1 MTSQTPFV
9 RRQVRKLLLFICGN
23 KEKYRQL
30 RDLHSLETHVQAVE
44 KACKKGGY
52 DETCNTQYGISLP
65 YDSLVELMEH
75 LKACQEVAQGR
86 TGNWQRFCL
95 QYPNTLSFLMQ
106 VSYLL
111 DDGVSSTVLQLL
123 QNAICNEPNLP
134 GNAKKS
140 DTKPT
145 SVTVARKDREK
156 SEESEESK
164 FEEANCVALVD
175 QLSKQI
181 PQDVLKSFI
190 RTFLLETNSTNVR
203 WQAHALLF
211 AIYKH
216 SKLPEQESLVKL
228 LWNLWP
234 CIPAYGRKAT
244 QFVDLLGYCS
254 LRCSENTESEI
265 KINEYVEQAVSVL
278 KTQNEMLAHHPN
290 ANLYANIAQF
300 VELEGYYLESEPC
313 LVCNNPEVPLA
324 TIKLSAIKVDSKFTT
339 TTQIVKLVGSHTI
352 SKITL
357 RIGDLKR
364 TKMVRTINFYYNNR
378 SVQAVVELKNK
389 PALWHKAKKVTLQSG
404 QTEVKIDFPLAIVA
418 CNLMIEYADFYENI
432 QASSETLQCP
442 RCSAAVPANP
452 GVCANCGENVFQCH
466 KCRAINYDEKD
477 PFLCHACGFCKY
489 AKFDYTLLARPCCA
503 VETIETDDD
512 RKKMVGNINSL
523 LEKADRVYKQLM
535 GNKPSLEASLLKISE
550 HRMERRSDDM
560 STNVTTGIQVNKT
573 IQMLAQQYCS
583 ECKTSFEELSKII
596 QKVLVSRK
604 ELVTY
609 DRKQTDSGPMKT
621 SYLESQLMLSD
632 NPEQI
637 SFPFSGR
644 CFGCASAA
652 TEHCLTLLKALA
664 TVPSTRVL
672 LYEQGLIQELVWN
685 NLRKGT
691 VQEEVRQLLCTLTRD
706 NKAAT
711 ESLCN
716 LLMDRIAPSLYGLQ
730 TTDFGSGVRH
740 EIALL
745 AAMVKKDDECWELK
759 LRCMMQL
766 FLTACEDSRN
776 PLVMDSII
784 LPCLKILRGLVKP
797 PPPTSK
803 KHKDKLLSTLSNV
816 KEPSGLSIDVYR
828 WLQCD
833 EIHTYNAWLKR
844 QSIKPEPIAGEK
856 TKSKEELHN
865 LYLTEKYWRKWR
877 NNMFVKGGI
886 DQDKFC
892 LDMDSWL
899 KVVLFNG
906 SSRLARQVACTIV
919 ESMCGSFERKRK
931 ILLLLTSYLDEV
943 SKAGES
949 SAEFLTMYQSLIEEV
964 PWKQF
969 LALQGVLI
977 KLAKLLT
984 YEIQELHRLEET
996 TLTSDLAQGY
1006 ALIQLTEILQTFL
1019 DNDAIRRQYK
1029 GRLVADVLNGYLSLK
1044 RLVVQRTRLV
1054 DDTQEKLL
1062 ELLEEMT
1069 TGTEEE
1075 TKAFM
1080 AVCIETVDK
1089 FSNQDVLT
1097 PVFIFERLC
1106 SIIYPEENDIGEFF
1120 LTLEKDPQQ
1129 EDFLQGRM
1137 LGNPYSS
1144 LEAGLGP
1151 LMRNVKNK
1159 ICLDCEL
1166 VALLEDD
1173 NGMELLVNNKIIS
1186 LDLPVKEVYKKVWLA
1201 EGGEGDSM
1209 RVVYR
1214 MRGLLGDATEEFIET
1229 LNAKSQETVNN
1240 EEVYKM
1246 ANVLADCGG
1255 LRVML
1260 SRLAAIKN
1268 ISKAK
1273 SLLQVLLK
1281 LFRLCVKVKRNREV
1295 LTQPELRAIEVFLS
1309 VLCVCLESES
1319 DSSQAVITEQLLD
1332 IMETVLSDA
1341 TSQALEEF
1349 LNFSQ
1354 TFGGPE
1360 FIKSLLTCSTTSNVR
1375 NNQSV
1380 LVHLTRV
1387 LAALVYGNQEK
1398 MEILLDYFKP
1408 VLSFNK
1414 FDFEH
1419 TSDDEHKLEMFCI
1432 LTTGIEK
1439 NAIGNTLKDYIISL
1453 DIVSEALEYIAM
1465 HSPCVKPT
1473 LIKTDSDELKEF
1485 ISKPALKYILRFLTG
1500 LAQEHEKTQLAAE
1513 DIIPIIH
1520 CLEQVSSDEHVGSLA
1535 ENLLEALKTNETVAT
1550 NIEQVRAFTRSE
1562 KKRLAMAMREKQLG
1576 ALGMRTNDKGQVTAK
1591 SVILQQM
1598 EELGDETGLIC
1609 CICREGYKYQPTKVL
1624 GIYTFTKRCIVEE
1637 FECKSRKTVGYNTV
1651 THFNVVHVDCHMSA
1665 VRLARARDEWESA
1678 ALQNANTKCNG
1689 LLPLWGPQVPESAFA
1704 SCLARHNTYLQ
1715 ESTGHRDIGH
1725 QSTVHDLKLLLLRF
1739 AQEKS
1744 FHDDTGGGGPQSNLH
1759 MIPYLIHMGLYVINT
1774 TRSAAKEDKSLSAY
1788 LEIQSGEKELESSYE
1803 AEGPLYWA
1811 TMSVLLHSQQRW
1823 QTHRLAHLRRLIV
1836 LAHTRHCSPV
1846 GPVKTLEDR
1855 EPKDYS
1861 VYKPYLIFFGLI
1873 DGIYNCFFKVRYL

>member
-1 MTSQTPFV
+1 MLRLPYQVHKNSETIQTVSQVFDHSWYKLLCEYMMTSQTPFV
-9 RRQVRKLLLFICGN
+9 RRQVRKLLMFICGN

-30 RDLHSLETHVQAVE
+30 RDLHSLETHVQAIE
-44 KACKKGGY
+44 QACKKGGY
-52 DETCNTQYGISLP
+52 DETFANQYGISLP

-75 LKACQEVAQGR
+75 LKACLEVATSR

-95 QYPNTLSFLMQ
+95 QYNTTLSFLMQ

-111 DDGVSSTVLQLL
+111 DDGVSPTVLQLL
-123 QNAICNEPNLP
+123 QCAMCSDANPASMV
-134 GNAKKS
+134 KKS
-140 DTKPT
+140 EVLPKT
-145 SVTVARKDREK
+145 SSLTVTRKERER
-156 SEESEESK
+156 SDESELESK
-164 FEEANCVALVD
+164 FEEANCIALIN
-175 QLSKQI
+175 QLTKQI
-181 PQDVLKSFI
+181 SSDILKAFVKA
-190 RTFLLETNSTNVR
+190 FLLEANSTFVR
-203 WQAHALLF
+203 WQAHSLIF
-211 AIYKH
+211 AIYKN
-216 SKLPEQESLVKL
+216 SKQAQQDHLLTL
-228 LWNLWP
+228 LWQLWP
-234 CIPAYGRKAT
+234 NLPAYGRKAA
-244 QFVDLLGYCS
+244 QFVDLLGYFS
-254 LRCSENTESEI
+254 LQCSENPGNEV
-265 KINEYVEQAVSVL
+265 KIQEYVKHAVSVL
-278 KTQNEMLAHHPN
+278 KTQNELLSHHPN

-313 LVCNNPEVPLA
+313 LVCNNPEVPFA

-364 TKMVRTINFYYNNR
+364 TKMVRTLNIYYNNR

-489 AKFDYTLLARPCCA
+489 AKFDYTLQARPCCA
-503 VETIETDDD
+503 VETIETDED
-512 RKKMVGNINSL
+512 RKKMVANINSL

-535 GNKPSLEASLLKISE
+535 GNKPSLEASILKISE
-550 HRMERRSDDM
+550 HRMEKRPEETSA
-560 STNVTTGIQVNKT
+560 TNIPAGIQVNKT

-604 ELVTY
+604 ELVAY
-609 DRKQTDSGPMKT
+609 DRKQSDSDPMT
-621 SYLESQLMLSD
+621 SSYLDSQSKPV
-632 NPEQI
+632 NT
-637 SFPFSGR
+637 PFSGR

-664 TVPSTRVL
+664 NNPSTRVL
-672 LYEQGLIQELVWN
+672 LCEQGLIQELVWN

-691 VQEEVRQLLCTLTRD
+691 VQEEVRQLLCILTRD
-706 NKAAT
+706 NETAT
-711 ESLCN
+711 EELCE
-716 LLMDRIAPSLYGLQ
+716 LLMDRIAPCLYGLQ
-730 TTDFGSGVRH
+730 NIDFGAGIRH

-745 AAMVKKDDECWELK
+745 AALIKKDDECWELK

-766 FLTACEDSRN
+766 FLTACEDSKN
-776 PLVMDSII
+776 PLVMDTII

-797 PPPTSK
+797 PPPMSK
-803 KHKDKLLSTLSNV
+803 KNKDKMLCSLTNI
-816 KEPSGLSIDVYR
+816 KEPEGLSVDVYK
-828 WLQCD
+828 WLEGDHC
-833 EIHTYNAWLKR
+833 HTFENWLKR
-844 QSIKPEPIAGEK
+844 QNIKIDTTNADQ
-856 TKSKEELHN
+856 TKSREVLHRR
-865 LYLTEKYWRKWR
+865 YLWEKYWKRWK
-877 NNMFVKGGI
+877 NKMNFTLMI
-886 DQDKFC
+886 DSLQFN
-892 LDMDSWL
+892 LDNFSWL
-899 KVVLFNG
+899 KTVLFNG

-919 ESMCGSFERKRK
+919 ESVCGSFERKKK
-931 ILLLLTSYLDEV
+931 ILLLLTGYLDEV

-949 SAEFLTMYQSLIEEV
+949 AAEFLTMYQGLIEEA

-969 LALQGVLI
+969 LALKGVLTTI
-977 KLAKLLT
+977 ARLIMK
-984 YEIQELHRLEET
+984 EIEDLHKLEET

-1089 FSNQDVLT
+1089 FTTQDLLT

-1186 LDLPVKEVYKKVWLA
+1186 LDLPVKEVYKKIWLA
-1201 EGGEGDSM
+1201 EGCEGDSM
-1209 RVVYR
+1209 RIVYR

-1246 ANVLADCGG
+1246 ANVLGECGG
-1255 LRVML
+1255 LKTML
-1260 SRLAAIKN
+1260 ARLAAIKN

-1281 LFRLCVKVKRNREV
+1281 LFTLCVKVQKNREV
-1295 LTQPELRAIEVFLS
+1295 LNQPELRSIEVFLG
-1309 VLCVCLESES
+1309 VLCICLESEN
-1319 DSSQAVITEQLLD
+1319 DSSQSVITEQLLD
-1332 IMETVLSDA
+1332 IMETILSYA
-1341 TSQALEEF
+1341 TSQSLESF
-1349 LNFSQ
+1349 TNFSQ

-1360 FIKSLLTCSTTSNVR
+1360 YIHSLLKCSTSSHVK

-1380 LVHLTRV
+1380 LLHLTRV
-1387 LAALVYGNQEK
+1387 LAGLVYGNQEK
-1398 MEILLDYFKP
+1398 MEILLNHFKP
-1408 VLSFNK
+1408 VLSFNE
-1414 FDFEH
+1414 FDFMH
-1419 TSDDEHKLEMFCI
+1419 TPEDEHKLEMFCV
-1432 LTTGIEK
+1432 LTAGIEK
-1439 NAIGNTLKDYIISL
+1439 NAIGNTLKDHIISL
-1453 DIVSEALEYIAM
+1453 DVVSDALEYIVM
-1465 HSPCVKPT
+1465 HAPSVKPT
-1473 LIKTDSDELKEF
+1473 LLKTDSDELKEF

-1500 LAQEHEKTQLAAE
+1500 LAQEHEKTQMAVAE
-1513 DIIPIIH
+1513 DVIPIIH
-1520 CLEQVSSDEHVGSLA
+1520 CLEQVSSDEHVGTLA

-1550 NIEQVRAFTRSE
+1550 NIEQV
-1562 KKRLAMAMREKQLG
+1562 
-1576 ALGMRTNDKGQVTAK
+1576 
-1591 SVILQQM
+1591 I
-1598 EELGDETGLIC
+1598 I
-1609 CICREGYKYQPTKVL
+1609 I
-1624 GIYTFTKRCIVEE
+1624 
-1637 FECKSRKTVGYNTV
+1637 
-1651 THFNVVHVDCHMSA
+1651 
-1665 VRLARARDEWESA
+1665 
-1678 ALQNANTKCNG
+1678 
-1689 LLPLWGPQVPESAFA
+1689 
-1704 SCLARHNTYLQ
+1704 
-1715 ESTGHRDIGH
+1715 
-1725 QSTVHDLKLLLLRF
+1725 
-1739 AQEKS
+1739 
-1744 FHDDTGGGGPQSNLH
+1744 
-1759 MIPYLIHMGLYVINT
+1759 
-1774 TRSAAKEDKSLSAY
+1774 
-1788 LEIQSGEKELESSYE
+1788 
-1803 AEGPLYWA
+1803 
-1811 TMSVLLHSQQRW
+1811 
-1823 QTHRLAHLRRLIV
+1823 
-1836 LAHTRHCSPV
+1836 
-1846 GPVKTLEDR
+1846 
-1855 EPKDYS
+1855 
-1861 VYKPYLIFFGLI
+1861 IFI
-1873 DGIYNCFFKVRYL
+1873 